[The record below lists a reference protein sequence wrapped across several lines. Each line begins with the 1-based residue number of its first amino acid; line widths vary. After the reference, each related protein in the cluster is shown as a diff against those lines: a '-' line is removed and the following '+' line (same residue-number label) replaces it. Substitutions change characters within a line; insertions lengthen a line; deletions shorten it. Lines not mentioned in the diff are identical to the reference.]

1 MKIFS
6 KVIFLGILSLIV
18 FFSFEYKTKI
28 EFIPSECSGKATVNI
43 DGDTKEIDLSQNQK
57 WKIKR
62 RDNIVNNISFHDFS
76 VPSSTCRM
84 KIKLYGKKQV
94 ELKGFKFKDINF
106 SSELYFNFKRFVI
119 FLATLSFI

>member
-62 RDNIVNNISFHDFS
+62 RDNIVNNISFHDF
-76 VPSSTCRM
+76 P
-84 KIKLYGKKQV
+84 
-94 ELKGFKFKDINF
+94 
-106 SSELYFNFKRFVI
+106 
-119 FLATLSFI
+119 FLPQHVG